1 MLKRQEGVGLSE
13 EEGLEFTPGKPQQK
27 ASARS
32 TGPSLSVV
40 VLTRNRRQLLR
51 GCLESLFAQ
60 DDAGKPSEIL
70 VVDDGSSDGTGDMVR
85 QLAAARPTL
94 AYHFQPHRGIAAAR
108 NRGIRCA
115 AGEIVA
121 IVADDYLLAPDYGRT
136 ILGFFGQH
144 PEALVVRFKIVAAG
158 DDFVS
163 RVCHAYQEA
172 SVKRRLAEGWSSK
185 GYLPGWRLLRE
196 EERVTTD
203 HGLEAAGGAAFRRE
217 VFQRVG
223 LFDESFGRAEDTD
236 FTRRLRAEGIP
247 VFYYP
252 FHHIRHRYDRSLWGA
267 LKSAFLSGRY
277 RWRYYL
283 KYREGPLSIPSL
295 MVLGLTMKLSAL
307 YWAFWRAHQTGSLRR
322 LFLYLPFFLLL
333 ELWTKAGFL
342 VDAVIRG
349 RGGLAAPA
357 SPTE

>member
-1 MLKRQEGVGLSE
+1 VLKRQAGTGLSE
-13 EEGLEFTPGKPQQK
+13 EKGSEFTSGQ
-27 ASARS
+27 AERNVSARS
-32 TGPSLSVV
+32 PGPNLSIV

-60 DDAGKPSEIL
+60 DDSGKPSQIL
-70 VVDDGSSDGTGDMVR
+70 VVDDGSSDGTGDLVR
-85 QLAAARPTL
+85 EMAATRPEL
-94 AYHFQPHRGIAAAR
+94 AYHSQPHRGIAAAR

-115 AGEIVA
+115 TGDIVA
-121 IVADDYLLAPDYGRT
+121 IVADDYLLAPEYGRS

-144 PEALVVRFKIVAAG
+144 PEASVVRFKIVAAG
-158 DDFVS
+158 DGFVS

-172 SVKRRLAEGWSSK
+172 SVKRRLAEGWSSA
-185 GYLPGWRLLRE
+185 GRRLEWRLISA
-196 EERVTTD
+196 EERITTD

-236 FTRRLRAEGIP
+236 FTRRLKAAGIP

-252 FHHIRHRYDRSLWGA
+252 FHHIRHRYGRSLWRA

-283 KYREGPLSIPSL
+283 KYREGPLSVSSL
-295 MVLGLTMKLSAL
+295 VVLGLTMKLSSL
-307 YWAFWRAHQTGSLRR
+307 YCAFWRARQTGSLWMF
-322 LFLYLPFFLLL
+322 FLYLPFFLLL
-333 ELWTKAGFL
+333 ELSAKAGFL

-349 RGGLAAPA
+349 KGLPISLAR
-357 SPTE
+357 

>member
-1 MLKRQEGVGLSE
+1 MLKRQAGVELAE
-13 EEGLEFTPGKPQQK
+13 EVGLEFTPGKPERK
-27 ASARS
+27 ASARIS
-32 TGPSLSVV
+32 GPSLSVI

-60 DDAGKPSEIL
+60 DDSGKPSEIL
-70 VVDDGSSDGTGDMVR
+70 VVDDGSSDGTGDQVR
-85 QLAAARPTL
+85 QLAASHPEL
-94 AYHFQPHRGIAAAR
+94 AYLSQPHRGIAAAR

-115 AGEIVA
+115 AGDIVA

-136 ILGFFGQH
+136 ILRFFRRH

-163 RVCHAYQEA
+163 RVCHSYQEA
-172 SVKRRLAEGWSSK
+172 SVNRRLAEGWSSK
-185 GYLPGWRLLRE
+185 GNLPGWRLIRE

-236 FTRRLRAEGIP
+236 FTRRLRAGGIP

-252 FHHIRHRYDRSLWGA
+252 FHHIRHRYGRSLWGA

-277 RWRYYL
+277 RRRYHL

-295 MVLGLTMKLSAL
+295 MVLGLTMKLSSL
-307 YWAFWRAHQTGSLRR
+307 YWAFWRSRQTGSLRKF
-322 LFLYLPFFLLL
+322 FLYLPFFLLL

-342 VDAVIRG
+342 VDAVFQG
-349 RGGLAAPA
+349 KGVLAAPSA
-357 SPTE
+357 PAE